1 MASTRRTGSR
11 GSARALPLTTTL
23 PVATDILYTAAEERA
38 HIARTA
44 GLQAKRDEQPK
55 NTMRSYASKQKQW
68 REWCLT
74 PRPGPD
80 GVLSAWPDGEL
91 VTPDKLAAWLSED
104 LLLRRVA
111 IKGQRPTKQPVP
123 HNTNTSLAS
132 PEESSLSKAEALAE
146 TLHIPLAEAIQILCD
161 DQAGYEPPDD
171 VDAEEGAPLTRTT
184 LDAYVAAVMELWRLQ
199 VAHGSR
205 NLENPRSSAVRGFL
219 EQRTR
224 QRSRIDR
231 TAFKD
236 RGSEGIQAGYSSI
249 EWSAIQKHLLS
260 TSANLPQNFRT
271 RVDLLFGHY
280 YLLRGENRRKMEL
293 ADLSLLE
300 YPLTEGPTPCRCL
313 VALLQDGKM
322 NKTAKK
328 EFMGALRH
336 KDPLLCTQGALA
348 QLLFWRWHIAG
359 EPAPTFRHR
368 QDWYNIKVLIGSDRM
383 QELSYRTQL
392 EETWRVFG
400 AVGLTA
406 EKKTHLPR
414 RAGAQEAETHGTTL
428 TQISQAGRWNT
439 SILCKAYLTH
449 LPRQF
454 MRIVAGFSGTAGDYF
469 LTRAVHEPP
478 DTLQKQLWPWIEA
491 WEQRFE
497 ARARR
502 KRWIEGGLD
511 NDDLAGDGFLK
522 LLRHLRVVLLQ
533 DLAALQP
540 QFPKLPFFSYAPFR
554 GPDWAAFA
562 TSVQARIDDPEEP
575 ASLLVKR
582 VLPELYSL
590 VESTRSAILQNTHQ
604 LHGRLASELAS
615 QLARQQQ
622 QLDRLFSTQIIMT
635 GYLGGGIAPSAT
647 GLAPEPTPC
656 LHNLPAQLAT
666 APPPAEELAAAS
678 GIPIVSCFPKVYTV
692 ADVWHEW
699 KKGVAGGP
707 AIESLEEQYGHRWRP
722 GNTMTVQFC
731 RRKVV
736 WDALKTL
743 IARGR
748 SEGEAIRELEAL
760 RGGQSINKLVDR
772 LRQRRQRQRH
782 RQKQ

>member
-1 MASTRRTGSR
+1 MAGTRRTG
-11 GSARALPLTTTL
+11 GKGGASARS
-23 PVATDILYTAAEERA
+23 PVGSPTITTDIAYAAADERA
-38 HIARTA
+38 RTARTA

-111 IKGQRPTKQPVP
+111 APGRRPAKQPARSVDG
-123 HNTNTSLAS
+123 
-132 PEESSLSKAEALAE
+132 PEESPLAKAEALAE
-146 TLHIPLAEAIQILCD
+146 TLRVPLAEAVQILCD
-161 DQAGYEPPDD
+161 DQEDYDPPENI
-171 VDAEEGAPLTRTT
+171 DAEEGAEEGALLTRAT

-199 VAHGSR
+199 VAHGGK

-219 EQRTR
+219 EQRSR

-236 RGSEGIQAGYSSI
+236 RGSEGIQAGYSAA
-249 EWSAIQKHLLS
+249 EWSAIQGHLLS
-260 TSANLPQNFRT
+260 TSATLPQNFRT

-293 ADLSLLE
+293 ADLSLLD
-300 YPLTEGPTPCRCL
+300 YPLTEGPTPCGCL

-322 NKTAKK
+322 NKIAKK

-336 KDPLLCTQGALA
+336 RDPLLCTQGALA

-359 EPAPTFRHR
+359 ELAPTFRHR
-368 QDWYNIKVLIGSDRM
+368 QDWYNIKVLVGSDRM

-414 RAGAQEAETHGTTL
+414 RAGAQEAETHGTSL
-428 TQISQAGRWNT
+428 TQISQAGRWNA
-439 SILCKAYLTH
+439 SVLCKAYLTH

-478 DTLQKQLWPWIEA
+478 VALQRQLWPWIEA

-502 KRWIEGGLD
+502 KRWSEGGLD
-511 NDDLAGDGFLK
+511 DDDLAGDGFLK
-522 LLRHLRVVLLQ
+522 LLRRLRVVLLQ

-540 QFPKLPFFSYAPFR
+540 QFPTLPFFSYAPFC
-554 GPDWAAFA
+554 GSDWAAFA
-562 TSVQARIDDPEEP
+562 KSVQASVDDAEEP

-590 VESTRSAILQNTHQ
+590 VESTRSAILHSTHQ
-604 LHGRLASELAS
+604 LHGRLASDLAN
-615 QLARQQQ
+615 QLAIQQQ
-622 QLDRLFSTQIIMT
+622 QIDRLLNTKITMT
-635 GYLGGGIAPSAT
+635 GYLSSAT
-647 GLAPEPTPC
+647 TV
-656 LHNLPAQLAT
+656 LAT
-666 APPPAEELAAAS
+666 APTIGLALATTPSPMAETAAEPASAS
-678 GIPIVSCFPKVYTV
+678 GIPTVTCLPKVFTV
-692 ADVWHEW
+692 ADMWREW
-699 KKGVAGGP
+699 KEGVAGGP

-736 WDALKTL
+736 WDALKAL

-748 SEGEAIRELEAL
+748 SEKEAIQELEAL
-760 RGGQSINKLVDR
+760 RGRQSLNRLVDL

-782 RQKQ
+782 RQKR

>member
-1 MASTRRTGSR
+1 MPTATR
-11 GSARALPLTTTL
+11 A
-23 PVATDILYTAAEERA
+23 DITYAAADERA
-38 HIARTA
+38 RTARSA

-55 NTMRSYASKQKQW
+55 NTMRSYVSKQKQW

-74 PRPGPD
+74 QRPGSD

-104 LLLRRVA
+104 LLLRRVTV
-111 IKGQRPTKQPVP
+111 GGRRPAKHPAHSADAGP
-123 HNTNTSLAS
+123 AG
-132 PEESSLSKAEALAE
+132 PGESSLSKAEALAE
-146 TLHIPLAEAIQILCD
+146 TLHVPLAEAVQILCD
-161 DQAGYEPPDD
+161 DQADYEPPED
-171 VDAEEGAPLTRTT
+171 VDAEEGAPLTRAT
-184 LDAYVAAVMELWRLQ
+184 LDAYIAAVMELWRLQ
-199 VAHGSR
+199 VAHGGR

-219 EQRTR
+219 EQRSR

-231 TAFKD
+231 TAFRD
-236 RGSEGIQAGYSSI
+236 RGSQGIQAGYSTA

-260 TSANLPQNFRT
+260 TSATLPQNFRT
-271 RVDLLFGHY
+271 RLDLLLGHY

-300 YPLTEGPTPCRCL
+300 YPLTEGPTPCGCL

-336 KDPLLCTQGALA
+336 RNPLLCTQGALA

-359 EPAPTFRHR
+359 EPAPTFRRR
-368 QDWYNIKVLIGSDRM
+368 QDWYKIKVLVGSDRL

-406 EKKTHLPR
+406 EKTHLPR
-414 RAGAQEAETHGTTL
+414 RAGAQEAETHGTSL
-428 TQISQAGRWNT
+428 TQISQAGRWNA

-478 DTLQKQLWPWIEA
+478 ATLQRQLWPWIEA
-491 WEQRFE
+491 WEHRFE
-497 ARARR
+497 ARTRR
-502 KRWIEGGLD
+502 KQWCEGGLD
-511 NDDLAGDGFLK
+511 DDDLAGDGFLK
-522 LLRHLRVVLLQ
+522 LMRRLRVVLLQ

-540 QFPKLPFFSYAPFR
+540 QFPTLPFFSHAPFR

-562 TSVQARIDDPEEP
+562 KSVQASIDDPEEP

-582 VLPELYSL
+582 ALPELYSL

-604 LHGRLASELAS
+604 LHSRLSSELAS
-615 QLARQQQ
+615 QLARQQE
-622 QLDRLFSTQIIMT
+622 QLDRLLNTKIVMT
-635 GYLGGGIAPSAT
+635 GYLGSGIVVPAT
-647 GLAPEPTPC
+647 GLAPEPTSWPQNP
-656 LHNLPAQLAT
+656 LAWPAT
-666 APPPAEELAAAS
+666 APSPTADPIAAAS
-678 GIPIVSCFPKVYTV
+678 GIPIVSCLPKVFTV
-692 ADVWHEW
+692 ADVWREW
-699 KKGVAGGP
+699 KTGMAGGP

-736 WDALKTL
+736 WDALKAL

-748 SEGEAIRELEAL
+748 SEEEAIRELEAL
-760 RGGQSINKLVDR
+760 RNGQSLNRLVDL

-782 RQKQ
+782 KNKM